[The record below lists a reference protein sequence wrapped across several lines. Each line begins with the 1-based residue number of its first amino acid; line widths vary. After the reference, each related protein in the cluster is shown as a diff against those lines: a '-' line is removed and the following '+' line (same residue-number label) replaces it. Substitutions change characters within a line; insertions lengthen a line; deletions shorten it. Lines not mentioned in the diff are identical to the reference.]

1 MKLGNNSLFF
11 DHKTIRLAFRLFL
24 PKDEFSLDHP
34 AVNPLIKGECPPGMP
49 PTLTITAEHDM
60 TKDRTI
66 AYNVFLRRLGVEAQ
80 NLDYKD
86 AAHGFASME
95 VLMNSREAE
104 GCAED
109 IAIWVHKHI
118 SPKGGELSY

>member
-1 MKLGNNSLFF
+1 
-11 DHKTIRLAFRLFL
+11 
-24 PKDEFSLDHP
+24 
-34 AVNPLIKGECPPGMP
+34 
-49 PTLTITAEHDM
+49 M

-118 SPKGGELSY
+118 SPKGGSFRISGARLKGESGHSLYLNNNETF